1 VSILEIKDLC
11 HAYNGNA
18 PVLRGVSF
26 TVEPGEFLGVIGL
39 SGSGKS
45 TLLRSINRLIDP
57 ASGEIWVPQNL
68 VSGTSNTTLI
78 NVLTLGGGDLR
89 HLRRKIGMI
98 FQQFNLAKRLS
109 VIDNVLA
116 GALGYQSALRS
127 TFRAFTREERCHALI
142 NLKRVGLLEHAYK
155 RADELSGGEQQR
167 VAIARSVA
175 NRPAIVLADEPTG
188 SLDSKNSEIVLNMF
202 RELNRKFNQTIILVT
217 HNPELVEYTDRLIEM
232 RDGVVVS
239 DNDPVPLDSESE
251 LTQPLI

>member
-1 VSILEIKDLC
+1 MIEQKM
-11 HAYNGNA
+11 G
-18 PVLRGVSF
+18 
-26 TVEPGEFLGVIGL
+26 
-39 SGSGKS
+39 
-45 TLLRSINRLIDP
+45 
-57 ASGEIWVPQNL
+57 
-68 VSGTSNTTLI
+68 
-78 NVLTLGGGDLR
+78 
-89 HLRRKIGMI
+89 RKP
-98 FQQFNLAKRLS
+98 S
-109 VIDNVLA
+109 
-116 GALGYQSALRS
+116 
-127 TFRAFTREERCHALI
+127 
-142 NLKRVGLLEHAYK
+142 
-155 RADELSGGEQQR
+155 ELSGGEQQR